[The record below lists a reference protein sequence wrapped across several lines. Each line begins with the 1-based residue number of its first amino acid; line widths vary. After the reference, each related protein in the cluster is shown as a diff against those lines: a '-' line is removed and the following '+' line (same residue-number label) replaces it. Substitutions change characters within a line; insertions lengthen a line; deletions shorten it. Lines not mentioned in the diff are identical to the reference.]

1 MTNPGEW
8 PWAVLI
14 FRGETYVG
22 AGVLLD
28 NNLVATTATK
38 VKLLYYF
45 HSLALVHNLPPQVQ
59 DYTSDP
65 GALTV
70 RLGDFDPMDEAP
82 NSLEDFPHVTMEV
95 SLSRSRVIPYES
107 TKKNMTIFFVGFL
120 TVQVKSF

>member
-38 VKLLYYF
+38 VREGF
-45 HSLALVHNLPPQVQ
+45 
-59 DYTSDP
+59 
-65 GALTV
+65 
-70 RLGDFDPMDEAP
+70 
-82 NSLEDFPHVTMEV
+82 
-95 SLSRSRVIPYES
+95 
-107 TKKNMTIFFVGFL
+107 TKKNLKCKRFQQGEGELAGLEQSINFKAL
-120 TVQVKSF
+120 Y